1 MPATASAV
9 QAGRVVEPDQ
19 LPLRFFAI
27 VGGMHSAPPERALW
41 RELLDLALGTAKT
54 LTAPDGRSV
63 SASAAWAVGAAVY
76 FRANARGVVEGFSHD
91 MLAADCRLDPRTARS
106 ALKVLAFLRIVAFKA
121 GPRRQQRGPRPRAL
135 HMNLGGLDWPA
146 VRRRAKREQT
156 EQADL
161 LVKNSGHH
169 ARQLDGNSGHHARQ
183 LDGNSGHHARQL
195 DGNSGHHARQ
205 QRATSERATNL
216 AVAAAGT
223 PVGKEGPAPDHR
235 TEQQQQETS
244 TTTNTTTG
252 PPTMTGDEERR
263 EQRESRFPLS
273 ETGPETK
280 NEGTANAREEREP
293 RRVEGLIAA
302 IATRS
307 RGLHRR
313 FDEAACREA
322 LTTGRLTVDQ
332 LQARADELQDK
343 LTAAGTERPA
353 GSSGSA
359 RRRGHGRYDRPD
371 LTDEEQRIYQASGGN
386 PWAVRRYREDEADD

>member
-106 ALKVLAFLRIVAFKA
+106 ALKVLAFLHIVAFKA

-161 LVKNSGHH
+161 LSKNSGHHARQLDGNSGHH

-205 QRATSERATNL
+205 QRATSERATDL
-216 AVAAAGT
+216 AVAAGT
-223 PVGKEGPAPDHR
+223 PIGEEGPALDHR

-244 TTTNTTTG
+244 RTKNTTTG
-252 PPTMTGDEERR
+252 PPAII
-263 EQRESRFPLS
+263 
-273 ETGPETK
+273 GPETK
-280 NEGTANAREEREP
+280 NEGTETADAREEREH

-302 IATRS
+302 VATRS
-307 RGLHRR
+307 RELHCR
-313 FDEAACREA
+313 FDETACREA

-332 LQARADELQDK
+332 LQTRADELQDK
-343 LTAAGTERPA
+343 LTSAGAERPA

-371 LTDEEQRIYQASGGN
+371 LTDEEQRIYQASGGD
-386 PWAVRRYREDEADD
+386 PWAVRRYREDKADD